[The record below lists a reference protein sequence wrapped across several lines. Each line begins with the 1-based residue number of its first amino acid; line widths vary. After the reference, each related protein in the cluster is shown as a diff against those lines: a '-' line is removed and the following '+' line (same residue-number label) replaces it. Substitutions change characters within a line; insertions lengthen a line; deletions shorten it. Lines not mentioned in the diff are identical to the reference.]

1 VELSENKIF
10 ADLLRDNEPCA
21 LSFQTA
27 DSKLGYGVP
36 YRVKY
41 SCRVPEHLELFSI
54 PDNELVAVL
63 RNDDPHIFY
72 FNLEKLRKPEKKIV
86 YVVTRSDGVRKEF
99 SRAYD
104 AVQSGAVDEH
114 VLTDMNVCASTSIE
128 RIMYDMELAGL
139 ADTDFYR
146 SLDNLSLYAR
156 ASEDTVFEFWEQY
169 ADKGGEHHYCD
180 IDTWGESYLGAL
192 KYMANVYGWKVEV
205 EERYE

>member
-1 VELSENKIF
+1 MELSKKIF
-10 ADLLRDNEPCA
+10 ADLLNSEEPCA
-21 LSFQTA
+21 LSLRSG
-27 DSKLGYGVP
+27 DSKLGDCEM
-36 YRVKY
+36 YRVKW
-41 SCRVPEHLELFSI
+41 STSKPEHLELYAAS
-54 PDNELVAVL
+54 DGKLAAVL
-63 RNDDPHIFY
+63 HKDDDTDIFY
-72 FNLEKLRKPEKKIV
+72 FNLDKLRKPEKKTV
-86 YVVTRSDGVRKEF
+86 YIVTRSDGVRKEF

-146 SLDNLSLYAR
+146 SLDNLSIYAR
-156 ASEDTVFEFWEQY
+156 ASEDTVFEFWKQY

-192 KYMANVYGWKVEV
+192 KYMAKVYDWKVGV